1 MYVWMI
7 KLTAL
12 YRYRYILEEPN
23 FSKSIFICQSDLGPH
38 FKVTIKRPYEDPSN
52 REKIKGLSH
61 VLLEIKAFEIW
72 RCIYYH

>member
-38 FKVTIKRPYEDPSN
+38 FKVI
-52 REKIKGLSH
+52 
-61 VLLEIKAFEIW
+61 
-72 RCIYYH
+72 IYYVYRLVQHYITFTSY